1 MARIFLSYSLSDQDL
16 VRKIETYL
24 QEIGHSIEIKVDKPP
39 AGRRRER
46 LSNAL
51 ISADVI
57 IPFLSERGL
66 QSNYVSSEIGSGRVL
81 AQTKNAL
88 LLPIVVSNIYRVPA
102 FISDD
107 HCFTDLR
114 ITKDAFFLPW
124 KDCSQV
130 RARWIAWGAWPP
142 KPFRSSSLLK
152 APVSLPLPP

>member
-66 QSNYVSSEIGSGRVL
+66 QSNYVGSPEKG
-81 AQTKNAL
+81 
-88 LLPIVVSNIYRVPA
+88 
-102 FISDD
+102 
-107 HCFTDLR
+107 
-114 ITKDAFFLPW
+114 
-124 KDCSQV
+124 
-130 RARWIAWGAWPP
+130 
-142 KPFRSSSLLK
+142 
-152 APVSLPLPP
+152 